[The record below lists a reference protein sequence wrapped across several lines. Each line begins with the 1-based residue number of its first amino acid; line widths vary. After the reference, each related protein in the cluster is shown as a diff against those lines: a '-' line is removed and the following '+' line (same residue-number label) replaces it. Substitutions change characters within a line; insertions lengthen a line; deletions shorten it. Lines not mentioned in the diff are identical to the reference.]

1 MTTTDKKP
9 PNEGARKIL
18 ESIERNIKNDNG
30 AKASLKRVLTGEPR
44 HIRAV
49 YSIVLPYLGGINYNL
64 DEWIFVA
71 ALLAY
76 YPQKLDRTPSKNF
89 GLSASGLASATNS
102 EGADRRFH
110 ALLDTSLEDIR
121 SPLSALIRQMK
132 TKDIAI
138 DYPKLIVDLCQWNHS
153 DQYIQDQWAKSFRGY
168 QAPKDNSQPTAE
180 SNT

>member
-1 MTTTDKKP
+1 MTITEKKSP
-9 PNEGARKIL
+9 LEGARKIL

-49 YSIVLPYLGGINYNL
+49 YAIVLPCLGGIEHNL

-76 YPQKLDRTPSKNF
+76 YPQKLDRTSPKNF
-89 GLSASGLASATNS
+89 GSSASGLASATNS
-102 EGADRRFH
+102 EGADRRFR
-110 ALLDTSLEDIR
+110 ALLDTSLEDLR
-121 SPLSALIRQMK
+121 SPLSALVRQMK

-138 DYPKLIVDLCQWNHS
+138 DYPKLIVDLCQWNNS
-153 DQYIQDQWAKSFRGY
+153 DQYIQDQWAKSFWGY
-168 QAPKDNSQPTAE
+168 QPPPDDSAPTTESDN
-180 SNT
+180 

>member
-1 MTTTDKKP
+1 MTTAEKKP

-49 YSIVLPYLGGINYNL
+49 YSIVLPSLGSIEYNL

-76 YPQKLDRTPSKNF
+76 YPQKLDRTSPKNF
-89 GLSASGLASATNS
+89 GSSARGLAGENSS
-102 EGADRRFH
+102 EGTDRRFR

-153 DQYIQDQWAKSFRGY
+153 DQYVQDQWAKSFWGY
-168 QAPKDNSQPTAE
+168 QPPKDDSQPTTQV
-180 SNT
+180 NN

>member
-1 MTTTDKKP
+1 MTTIDKKP

-49 YSIVLPYLGGINYNL
+49 YSIVLPCLGGVEYNL

-76 YPQKLDRTPSKNF
+76 YPQKLDRTSSKNF
-89 GLSASGLASATNS
+89 GSSASGLAGITNS
-102 EGADRRFH
+102 EGADRRFR
-110 ALLDTSLEDIR
+110 ALLDTSLEDLR

-132 TKDIAI
+132 TKDITI

-153 DQYIQDQWAKSFRGY
+153 DQYVQDQWAKSFWGY
-168 QAPKDNSQPTAE
+168 QPPKDDSQSIAE
-180 SNT
+180 ANN

>member
-1 MTTTDKKP
+1 MTATDKKSST
-9 PNEGARKIL
+9 EGARKIL

-49 YSIVLPYLGGINYNL
+49 YSIVLPYLGGIEYNL

-76 YPQKLDRTPSKNF
+76 YPQKLDRASPKNF
-89 GLSASGLASATNS
+89 GSSASGLASATNS
-102 EGADRRFH
+102 EGADRRFR

-132 TKDIAI
+132 TKDIMV
-138 DYPKLIVDLCQWNHS
+138 DYPKLIVDLCQWNHPN
-153 DQYIQDQWAKSFRGY
+153 QYIQDEWAKSFWGY
-168 QAPKDNSQPTAE
+168 KAPKDDSDSTAE
-180 SNT
+180 TNN

>member
-9 PNEGARKIL
+9 PNEESRKIL
-18 ESIERNIKNDNG
+18 ELIEHNIKNDSG

-49 YSIVLPYLGGINYNL
+49 YSVVLPYLGGIEYNL

-89 GLSASGLASATNS
+89 GFSASGLASATNS
-102 EGADRRFH
+102 EGADRRFR

-153 DQYIQDQWAKSFRGY
+153 DQYIQDQWAKSFWGY
-168 QAPKDNSQPTAE
+168 QAPQDNSQSTAE

>member
-1 MTTTDKKP
+1 MTTIKKKSP
-9 PNEGARKIL
+9 TEGARKIL

-49 YSIVLPYLGGINYNL
+49 YSIVLPALGGIERNL

-76 YPQKLDRTPSKNF
+76 YPQKLDRNPSKNF
-89 GLSASGLASATNS
+89 GSSASGLASATNS
-102 EGADRRFH
+102 EGADRRFR

-121 SPLSALIRQMK
+121 SPLSSLIRQMK

-153 DQYIQDQWAKSFRGY
+153 DQY
-168 QAPKDNSQPTAE
+168 
-180 SNT
+180 

>member
-1 MTTTDKKP
+1 MTTTEKKSP
-9 PNEGARKIL
+9 TEGARKIL
-18 ESIERNIKNDNG
+18 ESIDRNIKNDNG

-44 HIRAV
+44 HIRTV
-49 YSIVLPYLGGINYNL
+49 YSIVLPYLGGIEYNL

-89 GLSASGLASATNS
+89 GSSASGLASATNS
-102 EGADRRFH
+102 EGADRRFR

-132 TKDIAI
+132 TKDITI
-138 DYPKLIVDLCQWNHS
+138 DYPQLIVDLCGWDHP
-153 DQYIQDQWAKSFRGY
+153 DQYVQDKWARSFWRY
-168 QAPKDNSQPTAE
+168 QAPKDDSQSTAA
-180 SNT
+180 SNN